1 MASLVDH
8 ASADCK
14 QQNMRELSDK
24 QGKKGSIPRF
34 SEVSAEE
41 RGEPCPPSVSNA
53 ESYCNALPEA
63 LYAITSKHSA
73 IRAIRVS

>member
-24 QGKKGSIPRF
+24 QGKKGSVQDSMRF
-34 SEVSAEE
+34 LWRSEGSPA
-41 RGEPCPPSVSNA
+41 PSVSNA
-53 ESYCNALPEA
+53 ESYGNALPEA